1 MVIHTVR
8 EFAGKAIKTHGRTM
22 VIMGGGINH
31 WYHADVIYFTI
42 LNLLMMYKIV
52 TAATGRITSGRK
64 NFVRLKIERKL

>member
-42 LNLLMMYKIV
+42 LNLLMMYGCEDRNGGDRAHYVGQEKF
-52 TAATGRITSGRK
+52 RP
-64 NFVRLKIERKL
+64 IED